1 MKATLLAWRLS
12 VLAAVL
18 LHLLALA
25 GWELVRRRQP
35 PPGWLRAA
43 DDTPILLQFSR
54 EEPLAQEAGGIPLP
68 PAAPL
73 PPPIAAEVPP
83 PNALPSGGS
92 GAEKPAAT
100 PIRQPTPVRTTQ
112 GKAGSRPGALKA
124 SARQVRPPGSGTAS
138 SSASVAPIPPAL
150 GAGSPARLALEKA
163 LLEARGT
170 SAEEAMAPG
179 REGKGDP
186 RSGGGNP
193 ISEAEGR
200 PAGGDQ
206 AKTPGGGMALRA
218 TPADLRLW
226 GLAQTSRMSPGSLE
240 GLPAGLAVRELPLSQ
255 ARRSGADIQHR
266 RLVRLDDGVLL
277 LWVEGST
284 LWLVRS
290 PLT

>member
-25 GWELVRRRQP
+25 GWELLRRRQP
-35 PPGWLRAA
+35 PPGWLKAA

-73 PPPIAAEVPP
+73 PPPIAAEVSP
-83 PNALPSGGS
+83 PNAFPSGGS

-112 GKAGSRPGALKA
+112 GNAGSRPGALKA
-124 SARQVRPPGSGTAS
+124 SARLVRPPGSGTPSA
-138 SSASVAPIPPAL
+138 SASVAPIPPAF

-163 LLEARGT
+163 LLDARGT
-170 SAEEAMAPG
+170 SAEEATAPG

-206 AKTPGGGMALRA
+206 AKTSGGGMALRA

-240 GLPAGLAVRELPLSQ
+240 GLPAGLSVRELPLSQ
-255 ARRSGADIQHR
+255 ARSSGADIQHR